1 MNKSIILSLFFL
13 DKIDFSIKI
22 KKLYLPPINH
32 TRKAYQMKAFNLE
45 YIANLLGISSLYIKV
60 VFSFL
65 LAFILVYSA
74 IPKIIR
80 VSYRKQLMDVPGSRS
95 SHSKKVPTL
104 GGVAIYFAITVV
116 TAIFSSEMLHKDIFF
131 SAALVLLFFIGLMDD
146 LLIVAPRKKLY
157 TQVVSAIMIIVG
169 SDVRI
174 SSLFGLG
181 GIYELPYIVS
191 VIFTTIVFVI
201 MINSYNLIDGIDG
214 LAGGV
219 GVLISLCFVFIFFRL
234 YDYST
239 GFLAIAML
247 GSLLAFLKFNL
258 SDQYKIFMGDTGS
271 MVVGYLISFMAIKFI
286 NLSSAEWISI
296 SNAPIIAVAILI
308 VPIIDTLSVI
318 IIRLSTGKSPFS
330 ADKNHIHHR
339 VLRLGFTHQETSVI
353 ICLSNVLIIIFAYFL
368 RHLNINLML
377 FLVIMGSLI
386 LSYLPLICVEWLT
399 KQKQKSNI

>member
-1 MNKSIILSLFFL
+1 MKNLSLE
-13 DKIDFSIKI
+13 
-22 KKLYLPPINH
+22 
-32 TRKAYQMKAFNLE
+32 T
-45 YIANLLGISSLYIKV
+45 IANLLGISSLYLKV
-60 VFSFL
+60 VISFL
-65 LAFILVYSA
+65 LAFILVYTA

-80 VSYRKQLMDVPGSRS
+80 VSYRKHLMDVPGSRS

-116 TAIFSSEMLHKDIFF
+116 TAIFSADMLHTDIFF

-146 LLIVAPRKKLY
+146 LLIVAPKKKLY
-157 TQVVSAIMIIVG
+157 AQVVSAIMIIIG
-169 SDVRI
+169 ADVRI
-174 SSLFGLG
+174 QSLFGLMG
-181 GIYELPYIVS
+181 FYELPYLIS
-191 VIFTTIVFVI
+191 VLLTTIVFVVI
-201 MINSYNLIDGIDG
+201 INAYNLIDGIDG

-219 GVLISLCFVFIFFRL
+219 GMLISICFVFIFFRL

-286 NLSSAEWISI
+286 NLSSAEWIMI
-296 SNAPIIAVAILI
+296 SNAPVIAVAILI

-318 IIRLSTGKSPFS
+318 IIRFSKGRSPFS

-339 VLRLGFTHQETSVI
+339 VLKLGFSHIETSVI
-353 ICLSNVLIIIFAYFL
+353 ICLSNVLIIIFAYVI

-377 FLVIMGSLI
+377 FLVIMASLV
-386 LSYLPLICVEWLT
+386 LSYLPLVWGESVT
-399 KQKQKSNI
+399 KQKHKRIINNSDK

>member
-1 MNKSIILSLFFL
+1 MKS
-13 DKIDFSIKI
+13 
-22 KKLYLPPINH
+22 
-32 TRKAYQMKAFNLE
+32 FNLE
-45 YIANLLGISSLYIKV
+45 SIANLLGFSSLYLKV
-60 VFSFL
+60 VISFL
-65 LAFILVYSA
+65 VAFILVYSA

-104 GGVAIYFAITVV
+104 GGVAIYFSITVV
-116 TAIFSSEMLHKDIFF
+116 TAIFSAEMLHKDIFF
-131 SAALVLLFFIGLMDD
+131 SAALVMLFFIGLMDD

-157 TQVVSAIMIIVG
+157 AQAISAVMIIVG
-169 SDVRI
+169 SNVRI
-174 SSLFGLG
+174 QSLFGLM
-181 GIYELPYIVS
+181 GIYELPYLAS
-191 VIFTTIVFVI
+191 VILTTVVFII

-286 NLSSAEWISI
+286 NISSAEWILI

-308 VPIIDTLSVI
+308 VPIIDTISVI
-318 IIRLSTGKSPFS
+318 IIRLSQKKSPFS

-339 VLRLGFTHQETSVI
+339 VLKLGYSHMETSLI
-353 ICLSNVLIIIFAYFL
+353 ICLSNVLIIIFAYLL

-377 FLVIMGSLI
+377 FLVIAAALI
-386 LSYLPLICVEWLT
+386 LSYLPLVLVERMNKGRENKALINNS
-399 KQKQKSNI
+399 KK

>member
-1 MNKSIILSLFFL
+1 
-13 DKIDFSIKI
+13 
-22 KKLYLPPINH
+22 
-32 TRKAYQMKAFNLE
+32 MKAFNLE
-45 YIANLLGISSLYIKV
+45 YVANLLGISSLYLKV
-60 VFSFL
+60 VISFL
-65 LAFILVYSA
+65 VAFLLVYSA

-95 SHSKKVPTL
+95 SHTKKVPTL

-116 TAIFSSEMLHKDIFF
+116 TAIFSAQMLHEAVFF

-157 TQVVSAIMIIVG
+157 AQTISAMMIIIG
-169 SDVRI
+169 SNVRI
-174 SSLFGLG
+174 QSLFGLM
-181 GIYELPYIVS
+181 GIYELPYLAS
-191 VIFTTIVFVI
+191 VILTTIVFVV

-219 GVLISLCFVFIFFRL
+219 GILISLCFVFIFFRL

-247 GSLLAFLKFNL
+247 GALLAFLKFNL

-308 VPIIDTLSVI
+308 VPIIDTISVI
-318 IIRLSTGKSPFS
+318 IIRVSTKKSPFS

-339 VLRLGFTHQETSVI
+339 VLRLGFSHGETSII
-353 ICLSNVLIIIFAYFL
+353 ICLSNVLIIVFAYFL
-368 RHLNINLML
+368 RHLNINIML
-377 FLVIMGSLI
+377 FLVISGALV
-386 LSYLPLICVEWLT
+386 LSYLPLLVGEYLNKK
-399 KQKQKSNI
+399 KQNRAIINNSDK

>member
-1 MNKSIILSLFFL
+1 MKSL
-13 DKIDFSIKI
+13 
-22 KKLYLPPINH
+22 
-32 TRKAYQMKAFNLE
+32 NLE
-45 YIANLLGISSLYIKV
+45 TLANFLGFSSLYLKV
-60 VFSFL
+60 VISFL
-65 LAFILVYSA
+65 LAFLLVYNA

-95 SHSKKVPTL
+95 SHSKKIPTL

-116 TAIFSSEMLHKDIFF
+116 TAIFSADMIHKDIFF

-146 LLIVAPRKKLY
+146 LLIVAPKKKLY
-157 TQVVSAIMIIVG
+157 VQAISAMMIIVG
-169 SDVRI
+169 ADVRI
-174 SSLFGLG
+174 SSLFGLM
-181 GIYELPYIVS
+181 GIYELPYLVS
-191 VIFTTIVFVI
+191 VVFTTIVFI
-201 MINSYNLIDGIDG
+201 IIINSYNLIDGIDG

-219 GVLISLCFVFIFFRL
+219 GMLISLCFVFIFFRL

-239 GFLAIAML
+239 GFLAIAMM

-286 NLSSAEWISI
+286 NLSSAEWIMI

-308 VPIIDTLSVI
+308 VPIIDTISVI
-318 IIRLSTGKSPFS
+318 IIRLSKRKSPFS

-339 VLRLGFTHQETSVI
+339 LLKLGFSHIETSVI
-353 ICLSNVLIIIFAYFL
+353 ICLSNVLIILLAYFL

-377 FLVIMGSLI
+377 FLVILAALL
-386 LSYLPLICVEWLT
+386 LSYLPLVWGEAIN
-399 KQKQKSNI
+399 KQRKKAL

>member
-1 MNKSIILSLFFL
+1 
-13 DKIDFSIKI
+13 
-22 KKLYLPPINH
+22 
-32 TRKAYQMKAFNLE
+32 MKAFNLE
-45 YIANLLGISSLYIKV
+45 YVANLLGISSLYLKV
-60 VFSFL
+60 VISFL
-65 LAFILVYSA
+65 VAFLLVYSA

-95 SHSKKVPTL
+95 SHTKKVPTL

-116 TAIFSSEMLHKDIFF
+116 TAIFSAQMLHEAVFF

-157 TQVVSAIMIIVG
+157 AQTISAMMIIIG
-169 SDVRI
+169 SNVRI
-174 SSLFGLG
+174 QSLFGLM
-181 GIYELPYIVS
+181 GIYELPYLAS
-191 VIFTTIVFVI
+191 VILTTIVFVV

-219 GVLISLCFVFIFFRL
+219 GILISLCFVFIFFRL

-308 VPIIDTLSVI
+308 VPIIDTISVI
-318 IIRLSTGKSPFS
+318 IIRVSTKKSPFS

-339 VLRLGFTHQETSVI
+339 VLRLGFSHGETSII
-353 ICLSNVLIIIFAYFL
+353 ICLSNVLIIVFAYFL
-368 RHLNINLML
+368 RHLNINIML
-377 FLVIMGSLI
+377 FLVIFGALV
-386 LSYLPLICVEWLT
+386 LSYLPLLVGEYLNKK
-399 KQKQKSNI
+399 KQNRAIINNSDK

>member
-1 MNKSIILSLFFL
+1 MKSL
-13 DKIDFSIKI
+13 
-22 KKLYLPPINH
+22 
-32 TRKAYQMKAFNLE
+32 NLE
-45 YIANLLGISSLYIKV
+45 TLANFLGISSLYLKV
-60 VFSFL
+60 VISFL
-65 LAFILVYSA
+65 LAFLLVYTA

-95 SHSKKVPTL
+95 SHSKKIPTL

-116 TAIFSSEMLHKDIFF
+116 TAIFSADMLHKDVFF

-146 LLIVAPRKKLY
+146 LLIVAPKKKLY
-157 TQVVSAIMIIVG
+157 AQAVSAMMIIVG
-169 SDVRI
+169 ADVRI
-174 SSLFGLG
+174 SSLFGLM
-181 GIYELPYIVS
+181 GIYELPYLVS
-191 VIFTTIVFVI
+191 VIFTTIVFI
-201 MINSYNLIDGIDG
+201 IIINSYNLIDGIDG

-219 GVLISLCFVFIFFRL
+219 GSLISLCFVFIFFRL

-286 NLSSAEWISI
+286 NLSSAEWIMI
-296 SNAPIIAVAILI
+296 NNAPIIAVAILI
-308 VPIIDTLSVI
+308 VPIIDTISVI
-318 IIRLSTGKSPFS
+318 IIRISKRRSPFS

-339 VLRLGFTHQETSVI
+339 VLKLGFSHVESSVI
-353 ICLSNVLIIIFAYFL
+353 ICLSNILIIILAYLL

-377 FLVIMGSLI
+377 FLVIVAALV
-386 LSYLPLICVEWLT
+386 LSYMPLVWGEAVNRQRNKRTIINNS
-399 KQKQKSNI
+399 KK